1 MAVQDAAERPASQQS
16 SAQRPTSQRPTSWMH
31 LSTEERNPATADLD
45 QRDTLGIV
53 TALNDEDAKAAP
65 AVRAILPQI
74 AALVDATA
82 PRVGRGGRV
91 HYFGAGTS
99 GRLGVIDAA
108 ELRPTFNLPD
118 GVFIGHHA
126 GGPAALLQ
134 AVENLEDHWEAGRA
148 EADEVGPDDVAIGIT
163 ASGRTPFVGGA
174 LERAREAGA
183 VTALIACARDPELA
197 PHADHLLVA
206 DTGPEAL
213 AGSTRLKA
221 GTAQKITLNT
231 FSTALMIRLGRTWSN
246 LMVSVVAS
254 NDKLRRRTVRI
265 LMEATGSDEA
275 TCVAAL
281 ERSGGDL
288 KVALVTQLAGVG
300 PDRARA
306 SLESTGGVVAQA
318 LVHLG

>member
-1 MAVQDAAERPASQQS
+1 MATDVTDARGGRP
-16 SAQRPTSQRPTSWMH
+16 SAWME
-31 LSTEERNPATADLD
+31 LSTEERNPATLDLD
-45 QRDTLGIV
+45 RRDTLGIV

-74 AALVDATA
+74 AALVDDAA
-82 PRVGRGGRV
+82 PRVRRGGRV

-118 GVFIGHHA
+118 GVVIGHHA
-126 GGPAALLQ
+126 GGPAALIA
-134 AVENLEDHWEAGRA
+134 AVENLEDQWDAGRH
-148 EADEVGPDDVAIGIT
+148 EAADVGPDDVAIGIA

-183 VTALIACARDPELA
+183 ITGLIACAREPELA
-197 PHADHLLVA
+197 PYADHVLVA

-221 GTAQKITLNT
+221 GTAQKIMLNT
-231 FSTALMIRLGRTWSN
+231 FSTALMVRLGKTWSN

-265 LMEATGSDEA
+265 LMEATGDDEE
-275 TCVAAL
+275 TCTRAL
-281 ERSGGDL
+281 EAADGDL
-288 KVALVTQLAGVG
+288 KVAIVTRLGGV
-300 PDRARA
+300 DVAQARA
-306 SLESTGGVVAQA
+306 ALEASGGVVAQA
-318 LVHLG
+318 LA